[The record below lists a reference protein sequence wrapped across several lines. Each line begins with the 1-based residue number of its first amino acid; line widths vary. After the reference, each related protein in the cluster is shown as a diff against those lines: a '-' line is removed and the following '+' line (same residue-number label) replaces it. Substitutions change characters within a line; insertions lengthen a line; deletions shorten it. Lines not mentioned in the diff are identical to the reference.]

1 MYIGAVQG
9 LELFLLGRRLMKLGE
24 QAIEP
29 SHFHRMPASVRMVM
43 LDAFENPIY
52 DLQLLDLIDGQRAWS
67 YVCASDIGSSETS
80 WDAETFSRDHLTS
93 YVKRCTA
100 WRQTFK
106 PSATTAAGQYGKD
119 AQRGSEQADR
129 GW

>member
-1 MYIGAVQG
+1 VGWKVIGLPDVVYPG
-9 LELFLLGRRLMKLGE
+9 LVAARGRVVGVTISTLTDDEWGL
-24 QAIEP
+24 
-29 SHFHRMPASVRMVM
+29 

-106 PSATTAAGQYGKD
+106 PSASAAAG
-119 AQRGSEQADR
+119 
-129 GW
+129 